1 MVAKLDWMEDRV
13 VGVKGVAAAAD
24 DDDVDVDE
32 DWDPPKL
39 DVEVPALA
47 ECESVAMRCAQ
58 ASMSA
63 NIERPPMQGAALT
76 AIFKV
81 CCC

>member
-24 DDDVDVDE
+24 NDVNVDE
-32 DWDPPKL
+32 DCDPPKL
-39 DVEVPALA
+39 DVEAAALA
-47 ECESVAMRCAQ
+47 ECESVAIRCAQ

-63 NIERPPMQGAALT
+63 NIERPPMQGAGLT

-81 CCC
+81 CC